1 VSPCTRR
8 GASVRRGFGRRLTRE
23 GVQGF
28 RDEVN
33 EVSTEQDPAAAFLPI
48 RASRAFSCG
57 SAGSSD
63 GIDVWSH
70 PHR

>member
-1 VSPCTRR
+1 
-8 GASVRRGFGRRLTRE
+8 L
-23 GVQGF
+23 
-28 RDEVN
+28 RDAPGYVVMGPLEVI
-33 EVSTEQDPAAAFLPI
+33 TEQDPAAAFLPI

-63 GIDVWSH
+63 GIIVWSH